1 TIALNEGEEVT
12 CTYANHHTVN
22 SPTIATLLSDDS
34 ITVGGTIHDSSTLS
48 GATSDA
54 GGTVKYRYYST
65 LAACNDAAN
74 TYASPGGTSAGD
86 KTVTAGVV
94 PNSDDATFNSAGTFY
109 WRAWY
114 SGDSNNSGAS
124 SACADEALVVGKAS
138 PTIATDAGGP
148 YRIDKD
154 GTVDLTDKA
163 TLSGGTG
170 DAGGVINFTLYGPDP
185 TPNSNPEDDCSGV
198 PAGTATASVTGG
210 ANDATYTSTAVT
222 VTEPGTYHW

>member
-1 TIALNEGEEVT
+1 MQDSSTKNNATSDAGGTVKYRYYSTLAACNDAANTSASPGGSCSDDTTTTEIDALSLHDALPISAGTFYWRAWYSGDSNNSGASSACADEALVVGK
-12 CTYANHHTVN
+12 A

-34 ITVGGTIHDSSTLS
+34 ITVGGTMHDSSTLS

-86 KTVTAGVV
+86 KTVTAVFD
-94 PNSDDATFNSAGTFY
+94 PTSADATFTPALPD
-109 WRAWY
+109 ALPIWY

-138 PTIATDAGGP
+138 PTIAT
-148 YRIDKD
+148 
-154 GTVDLTDKA
+154 L
-163 TLSGGTG
+163 LS
-170 DAGGVINFTLYGPDP
+170 
-185 TPNSNPEDDCSGV
+185 
-198 PAGTATASVTGG
+198 
-210 ANDATYTSTAVT
+210 
-222 VTEPGTYHW
+222 